1 MPGPVIMARGSPDE
15 AQALLLR
22 RKLLHTLD
30 QPVCVAG
37 QACRVGLAIGF
48 VLVPHGGTHA
58 DALIKPADAA
68 MDAAKQAGRHTMR
81 RVGAPA
87 GLTFS
92 S

>member
-1 MPGPVIMARGSPDE
+1 
-15 AQALLLR
+15 
-22 RKLLHTLD
+22 
-30 QPVCVAG
+30 
-37 QACRVGLAIGF
+37 VGLTIGF

-68 MDAAKQAGRHTMR
+68 MDAAKQAGRHTVR